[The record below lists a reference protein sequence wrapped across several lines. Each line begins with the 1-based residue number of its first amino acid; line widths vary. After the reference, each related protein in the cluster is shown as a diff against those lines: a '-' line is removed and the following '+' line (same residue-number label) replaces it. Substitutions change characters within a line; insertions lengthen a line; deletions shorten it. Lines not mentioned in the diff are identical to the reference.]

1 MQKKEKK
8 SRLLDPYM
16 MPPATKC
23 AQSRLLI
30 TQDISQTYRS
40 TQKSLHSQRNY
51 LVVDNCLRIV
61 KDKLPV
67 IAVDEAQEG
76 HQGHGGFG
84 LKRCELWQRYMA
96 IPVNF
101 A

>member
-1 MQKKEKK
+1 
-8 SRLLDPYM
+8 M
-16 MPPATKC
+16 MPPATEC
-23 AQSRLLI
+23 AQSKRL
-30 TQDISQTYRS
+30 TTRGVREGTKVTASARG
-40 TQKSLHSQRNY
+40 NY
-51 LVVDNCLRIV
+51 LVVDNRLRIV

-84 LKRCELWQRYMA
+84 LKRRELWQRYMA

>member
-1 MQKKEKK
+1 MCTLNTTL
-8 SRLLDPYM
+8 S
-16 MPPATKC
+16 
-23 AQSRLLI
+23 
-30 TQDISQTYRS
+30 SQTCRRAAVAR
-40 TQKSLHSQRNY
+40 TVAWFQMGREKY

-84 LKRCELWQRYMA
+84 LDRSELWQRDMA

-101 A
+101 R